1 LRAGLRAA
9 DRFAGAAF
17 RRAGAGLAA
26 AFGRADLAPRCA
38 AGAERFAGFATG
50 VTAGRA

>member
-9 DRFAGAAF
+9 ERFAGAGC

-26 AFGRADLAPRCA
+26 AFGRADLAPRR
-38 AGAERFAGFATG
+38 AGDDFFAGLAAALP
-50 VTAGRA
+50 AGRA

>member
-26 AFGRADLAPRCA
+26 FGRADLAPRCA
-38 AGAERFAGFATG
+38 AGTERFTGFATG
-50 VTAGRA
+50 VTAVRA